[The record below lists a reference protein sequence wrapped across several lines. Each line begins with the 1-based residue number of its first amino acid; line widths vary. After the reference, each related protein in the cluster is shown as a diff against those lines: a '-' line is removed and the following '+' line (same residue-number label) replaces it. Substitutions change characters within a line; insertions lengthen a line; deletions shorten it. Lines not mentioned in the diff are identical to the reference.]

1 MAKTRPARKP
11 VIALVEDEPQANV
24 PAPPDK
30 PPRPTDGDPLSP
42 EILDALNSKADRGAT
57 YSLRMARHRQIVC
70 ALLPVVVV
78 PGPLTSPETVAS
90 IREALEM
97 ADLVQVLEEQ
107 HENETGLPEVPRA
120 RR

>member
-1 MAKTRPARKP
+1 M
-11 VIALVEDEPQANV
+11 IALVEDEPQANV

-30 PPRPTDGDPLSP
+30 PPRPTDGGDPLSP

-57 YSLRMARHRQIVC
+57 YSLRQARHRQIVC
-70 ALLPVVVV
+70 ALLPTVLV
-78 PGPLTSPETVAS
+78 PGPLTSPETIAS